1 MTGAIHEEVFAFM
14 TISHSFLLRVG
25 NFWDKII

>member
-25 NFWDKII
+25 NF